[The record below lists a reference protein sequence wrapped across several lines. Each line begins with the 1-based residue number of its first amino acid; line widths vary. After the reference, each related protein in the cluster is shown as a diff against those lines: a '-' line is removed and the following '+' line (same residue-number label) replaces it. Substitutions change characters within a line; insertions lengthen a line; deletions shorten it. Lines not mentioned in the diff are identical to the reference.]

1 MIFLLGCFL
10 HYQRGYYYTGLS
22 SIHAEGADD
31 AYISYR
37 YGWNLANYNILS
49 WNESGYRIVEGFT
62 NPLWVYLSAGWS
74 LLRNKVLVYPLMA
87 LTSVLISS
95 LFLLLL
101 LLAVVKTHNQ
111 SISGVIGLILLA
123 AAPAI
128 WLHATS
134 GLESGVFGFGLALLA
149 YLVIFPYRERRPPFG
164 VLVLTVF
171 LGLLRSDGFIYL
183 AIILISALIAGS
195 KSWRALAWGLLV
207 SVVVIFSWRQLTFGE
222 WLPNTAIAKVNFTLQ
237 DRLQVGSILLLL
249 ALLNSGL
256 LVMLLL
262 GISGL
267 LLEVR
272 RIFLAGL
279 FIIIVWISYYLYIG
293 GDIYFERHLVGLF
306 TIAAAFSAPL
316 WIKAKKLPRIL
327 MVLALTA
334 SIIISV
340 QRDLGR
346 FDYFNPKMNDPLVM
360 LGKSIEKNRQD
371 YGVLIAGAAG
381 KIPFYAGG
389 DCIDPFGL
397 NDPYLATQKRFR
409 FMPGHSAGS
418 DLAAIE
424 MALLH
429 PSGVYATFSFLDT
442 YIIPSLESISMWV
455 NNRHPQDSVQ
465 HQVSKQQWD
474 RALSSGDLFIWSI
487 ISKPVPVSTPRP

>member
-1 MIFLLGCFL
+1 V
-10 HYQRGYYYTGLS
+10 
-22 SIHAEGADD
+22 
-31 AYISYR
+31 
-37 YGWNLANYNILS
+37 IL
-49 WNESGYRIVEGFT
+49 F
-62 NPLWVYLSAGWS
+62 
-74 LLRNKVLVYPLMA
+74 
-87 LTSVLISS
+87 
-95 LFLLLL
+95 
-101 LLAVVKTHNQ
+101 
-111 SISGVIGLILLA
+111 
-123 AAPAI
+123 
-128 WLHATS
+128 
-134 GLESGVFGFGLALLA
+134 
-149 YLVIFPYRERRPPFG
+149 
-164 VLVLTVF
+164 
-171 LGLLRSDGFIYL
+171 
-183 AIILISALIAGS
+183 
-195 KSWRALAWGLLV
+195 
-207 SVVVIFSWRQLTFGE
+207 WRQLTFGE

-237 DRLQVGSILLLL
+237 DRLQVGSIMLLL

-316 WIKAKKLPRIL
+316 WIKAKKLSRIL
-327 MVLALTA
+327 MVLALTV

-360 LGKSIEKNRQD
+360 LGKSLEMDRQN

-397 NDPYLATQKRFR
+397 NDPYLATQKRSR

-442 YIIPSLESISMWV
+442 NIIPSLESISMWV

-465 HQVSKQQWD
+465 HQVTKQQWD
-474 RALSSGDLFIWSI
+474 RALSSSDLFIWSI
-487 ISKPVPVSTPRP
+487 ISKPVQVSTPRP